1 MRITIASIDMKPTRC
16 LVHTTEDKKY
26 GVWNDK
32 VGKWGLEA
40 GATYEVETETTE
52 VNGRNLTNITKAAKV
67 SVAPAREPFVS
78 GAYREPAATPPRPA
92 TCPTDAERMFVCSIL
107 NALIQAG
114 EVKNDKTAL
123 WTTTQML
130 RGLWKH
136 TFGFDTVNQQIAE
149 AAE

>member
-1 MRITIASIDMKPTRC
+1 MRITIASIDMKPSRC
-16 LVHTTEDKKY
+16 LVHTTEGKKY

-40 GATYEVETETTE
+40 GGTYDVETETTE
-52 VNGRNLTNITKAAKV
+52 VSGRNLTNITSAKRV
-67 SVAPAREPFVS
+67 AGAPAAVSRAPAPSAAASCPSKDEQIFV
-78 GAYREPAATPPRPA
+78 
-92 TCPTDAERMFVCSIL
+92 V
-107 NALIQAG
+107 ALLKSLIEAG

-130 RGLWKH
+130 RGLYKH
-136 TFGFDTVNQQIAE
+136 SFGFDAMNRQME